1 MAESIGGRIK
11 EVRNDLGMTQR
22 ALADEIGVNFT
33 MISLYESNKREPSKG
48 TVAKISKLANVS
60 ADYLL
65 CLSDHK
71 TLDQDKSREVTKEV
85 DEIMERINN
94 LDPEKRASIMNL
106 IKNI

>member
-33 MISLYESNKREPSKG
+33 MVSLYESNKREPSKG
-48 TVAKISKLANVS
+48 TVAKISKLTNVS

-71 TLDQDKSREVTKEV
+71 TLDQDKSRAVTKEV

-94 LDPEKRASIMNL
+94 LDPEKRAAIINL